1 MKLSKQ
7 LRQWRA
13 ERPGEY
19 TMDRFIKE
27 AERLEAITVCDY
39 VVTDISS
46 ETHIDIINDR
56 PVTWCLDDE
65 PELPTTPSCFV
76 RNIVDVKL
84 IEKLEQEIRTLNKL
98 MSLNV

>member
-13 ERPGEY
+13 ERPDEY
-19 TMDRFIKE
+19 VMDRFIKE

-39 VVTDISS
+39 IVTDISS

-56 PVTWCLDDE
+56 PVTWSLSDE

-76 RNIVDVKL
+76 RNIVDVRL
-84 IEKLEQEIRTLNKL
+84 IENLKQEIDILIL
-98 MSLNV
+98 LV